1 MKRLV
6 LLLPLLLL
14 ANSMPTGATQ
24 QKTAEV
30 LLRQTIEIQDELK
43 VMLKEAQA
51 SGDQCGESYRITA
64 ALEMLAAKWG
74 ALAAI
79 DEAEGDMKQAIDAQG
94 TADSFRAKATNIRRI
109 CR

>member
-1 MKRLV
+1 MKRIL

-14 ANSMPTGATQ
+14 AHSMPAGATQ
-24 QKTAEV
+24 QITAEV

-64 ALEMLAAKWG
+64 ALEMLTAKWG

-109 CR
+109 CC

>member
-51 SGDQCGESYRITA
+51 SGDQCGSPTESPQPWKCLPRNGERWRLSMRLKET
-64 ALEMLAAKWG
+64 
-74 ALAAI
+74 
-79 DEAEGDMKQAIDAQG
+79 
-94 TADSFRAKATNIRRI
+94 
-109 CR
+109 